1 MDVLIT
7 VASSLLSGLLG
18 VIVSTIY
25 YRRYEKRKTKIDTL
39 TRFVG
44 NRYDLKGAEFSRAL
58 NEVFVVF
65 QDSRDVMSALS
76 RFHEKAVGRQNSED
90 DLVRLFKAMCDAVRV
105 KYDQFNDS
113 FFLRPFNTKEE
124 SAG

>member
-1 MDVLIT
+1 MDALIT
-7 VASSLLSGLLG
+7 IASSLVSGILG
-18 VIVSTIY
+18 VVISTIY

-76 RFHEKAVGRQNSED
+76 RFHEKTVASQNSED
-90 DLVRLFKAMCDAVRV
+90 DLVRLFKAMCNDVGV

-113 FFLRPFNTKEE
+113 FFLRPFNVKQG